1 MNDIII
7 TYNQYEIMN
16 GMLILKSNEIF
27 YLFFCTKSL
36 KSSALSLV
44 FYTSVQSSHISTSQ
58 KHMWL
63 MATM

>member
-1 MNDIII
+1 
-7 TYNQYEIMN
+7 MN

-27 YLFFCTKSL
+27 YFFCTKSL

-44 FYTSVQSSHISTSQ
+44 FYTSVQSSHVSTSQ

>member
-27 YLFFCTKSL
+27 YLFFL
-36 KSSALSLV
+36 
-44 FYTSVQSSHISTSQ
+44 H
-58 KHMWL
+58 
-63 MATM
+63 